1 MTKEELVNEY
11 LQDEDNRLEILL
23 SPYNGL
29 LGFLDFVERKEVGNI
44 PEELEEAAKK
54 HSCYDE
60 DCENTFYEPI
70 VRNAFIAGAEWGRKK
85 EQERQERMVRNYME
99 GLES

>member
-44 PEELEEAAKK
+44 PEELEEAAEKYADSMGLK
-54 HSCYDE
+54 DF
-60 DCENTFYEPI
+60 DK
-70 VRNAFIAGAEWGRKK
+70 VRTMSDFKAGAERYILIMSLM
-85 EQERQERMVRNYME
+85 QERRNNYDY
-99 GLES
+99 L